1 MEVVVLVEGEVE
13 FMGLLEV
20 CIMGLGDLVMVGA
33 WVATVEVMV
42 GALEDFW
49 EEIFGEKEAVFLELL
64 SSCRFPP
71 ASLSI
76 GEVASADL
84 GGLFPR
90 GRARDGNAHP
100 EVLELGPSAGVLL
113 GGHGVAV
120 H

>member
-1 MEVVVLVEGEVE
+1 M
-13 FMGLLEV
+13 
-20 CIMGLGDLVMVGA
+20 
-33 WVATVEVMV
+33 
-42 GALEDFW
+42 EDFW

-120 H
+120 HFGVALVVEGKDCLVETAVEKGEKDDDEGLKGALEADFDKEPLW